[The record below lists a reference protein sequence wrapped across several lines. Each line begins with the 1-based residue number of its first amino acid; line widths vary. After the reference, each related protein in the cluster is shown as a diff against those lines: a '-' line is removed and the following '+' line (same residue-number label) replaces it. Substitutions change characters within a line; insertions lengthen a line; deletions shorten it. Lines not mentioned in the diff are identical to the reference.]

1 MPSKDYLESAGNNF
15 GKLIY
20 KKLGEK
26 KFVFLIE
33 RKGERTLNI
42 SLAI

>member
-1 MPSKDYLESAGNNF
+1 MPSKDYLECAGNNF

-26 KFVFLIE
+26 SSYS
-33 RKGERTLNI
+33 
-42 SLAI
+42 SLEKN